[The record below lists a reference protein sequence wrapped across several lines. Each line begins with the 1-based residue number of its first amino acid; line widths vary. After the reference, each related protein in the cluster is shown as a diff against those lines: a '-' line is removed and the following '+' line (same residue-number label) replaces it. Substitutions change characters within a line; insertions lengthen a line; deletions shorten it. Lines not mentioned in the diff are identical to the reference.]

1 MTRLRLT
8 LKDES
13 KIEELNESKLRLEA
27 EKNKSQIEIEWFKAR
42 ADKAFK
48 EARSEQDA
56 KRTEIQLLQ
65 LYDNNPYNDKVVQ
78 DHV

>member
-1 MTRLRLT
+1 MGKLQQQAEELDKQCRQLQKQL
-8 LKDES
+8 EQSQS

-56 KRTEIQLLQ
+56 KRTEI
-65 LYDNNPYNDKVVQ
+65 
-78 DHV
+78 